1 MEMHINQME
10 DYKTWSENLMEEIG
24 EITPEELETI
34 SKQFQPTPE
43 NIKALGA
50 IDEETA
56 RCHFYIMNKINDKPF
71 MDYCFSDGLSNPG
84 WTDEELQLR
93 AMSMPDF
100 FQAITEVVFAMSS
113 GKIKASFN
121 RVVKKLPYFFK
132 QTYNHNGFKFQCV
145 INELN
150 NIARGKLTF

>member
-43 NIKALGA
+43 NIKALG

-56 RCHFYIMNKINDKPF
+56 RSHFYIMNKINDKPF

-100 FQAITEVVFAMSS
+100 FQAMADVVFAMSS

-132 QTYNHNGFKFQCV
+132 QTYNRNGLKFQCA